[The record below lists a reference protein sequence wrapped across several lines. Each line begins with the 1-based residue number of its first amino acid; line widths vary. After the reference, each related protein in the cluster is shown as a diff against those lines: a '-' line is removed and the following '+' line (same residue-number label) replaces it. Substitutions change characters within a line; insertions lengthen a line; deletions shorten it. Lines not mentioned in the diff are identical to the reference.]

1 MPSVAGSSASVPP
14 VAAMHP
20 RIPDVAGSSPG
31 TGGCIWTRMPSAAGF
46 KFGAAEPNP
55 DAVLPVASLHG
66 GAVVMTWRLL
76 KPESCCD

>member
-1 MPSVAGSSASVPP
+1 
-14 VAAMHP
+14 MHP

-55 DAVLPVASLHG
+55 DAVLPVAFARRRRGDVIWRRLSLNSRVATELR
-66 GAVVMTWRLL
+66 GAHACVRII
-76 KPESCCD
+76 